1 MENQELYDL
10 RNEFLRTWPLERVE
24 RMAIDEYTN
33 LNKDDSFCYW
43 LEKKNREI
51 REYLGWFII

>member
-1 MENQELYDL
+1 MENQNLYDL

-33 LNKDDSFCYW
+33 LNKDDSF
-43 LEKKNREI
+43 
-51 REYLGWFII
+51 